1 MRAGGP
7 CTDQGMTSHRSTDR
21 RSVGHKILPF
31 FTLTSGYRPGI
42 PNSRTSPKCLDSS
55 NHKVWASMAVFIAP
69 GIACL
74 LRHLRRRA
82 KIRAA
87 RTIVADNLLC
97 YRRHRSAPFRIN
109 GTSFLG
115 IFVFIHVY
123 LKEPCNQTMFHAR
136 GDTS

>member
-7 CTDQGMTSHRSTDR
+7 CTDQGMTSHHRSTDR

-42 PNSRTSPKCLDSS
+42 PKPRISPKCHNSS
-55 NHKVWASMAVFIAP
+55 NHKVWALVVVLMAP
-69 GIACL
+69 GMACL
-74 LRHLRRRA
+74 LRHRRRRA

-87 RTIVADNLLC
+87 RIIVADNLLC
-97 YRRHRSAPFRIN
+97 YRRHRSASFRIN

-115 IFVFIHVY
+115 IFVFIHVH
-123 LKEPCNQTMFHAR
+123 LKELCKQTMFHFF
-136 GDTS
+136 